1 MEWNRILTV
10 ADVWLN
16 WWANNNENGGA
27 PNLGYWLGMFGFMN
41 FMSGFLM
48 VGAVA

>member
-1 MEWNRILTV
+1 MKLGRILIP

-16 WWANNNENGGA
+16 WWANNNENRGA

-41 FMSGFLM
+41 FMSGIFM

>member
-1 MEWNRILTV
+1 VLID

-16 WWANNNENGGA
+16 WWAEYNENGGA
-27 PNLGYWLGMFGFMN
+27 PNLGYWLGILGFMS
-41 FMSGFLM
+41 FMSGLFM